1 MRTRAKTLTTTLLLM
16 LQGTTQC
23 TSCSWSGSRRDCML
37 RHPGKESHLG
47 TSMYTSLMRRYVR
60 QEVRCSWM
68 PNGYWLALLLISCLA
83 QCSSVSACSFGNGW
97 SSASVVLESC
107 RMPDRPS
114 PVGATCRFGSAPRW
128 RDSPLSLAQQ
138 RTCQIRSSCWRRI
151 VSPINGGH
159 TILQCRTKDIW
170 G

>member
-23 TSCSWSGSRRDCML
+23 TSCSWSGSKRDCML

-68 PNGYWLALLLISCLA
+68 PNGYQLLGPMQLCICMLLR
-83 QCSSVSACSFGNGW
+83 QR
-97 SSASVVLESC
+97 LE
-107 RMPDRPS
+107 
-114 PVGATCRFGSAPRW
+114 
-128 RDSPLSLAQQ
+128 LSL
-138 RTCQIRSSCWRRI
+138 C
-151 VSPINGGH
+151 GFGE
-159 TILQCRTKDIW
+159 LQDA
-170 G
+170 